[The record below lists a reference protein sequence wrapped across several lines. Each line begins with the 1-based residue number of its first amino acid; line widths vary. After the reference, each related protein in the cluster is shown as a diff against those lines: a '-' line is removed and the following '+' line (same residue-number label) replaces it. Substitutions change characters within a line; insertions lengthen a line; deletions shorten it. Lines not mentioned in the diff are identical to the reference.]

1 MSGPEAALAFFLL
14 GGGFWVVRPL
24 AAAIAKRIAG
34 EHRPAAQDPQGREA
48 VLEELQQLRQEVT
61 ELQGVAFL
69 SVVTIIGAFG
79 LLFPVVRALAERLR
93 PRQDSGVSAELQAM
107 REEVAQELQQVRHEM
122 AELGERL
129 DFAERLL
136 AKQRDAE
143 RLAPPT

>member
-61 ELQGVAFL
+61 ELQ
-69 SVVTIIGAFG
+69 
-79 LLFPVVRALAERLR
+79 ER
-93 PRQDSGVSAELQAM
+93 M
-107 REEVAQELQQVRHEM
+107 
-122 AELGERL
+122 

-143 RLAPPT
+143 RLAPPGGR